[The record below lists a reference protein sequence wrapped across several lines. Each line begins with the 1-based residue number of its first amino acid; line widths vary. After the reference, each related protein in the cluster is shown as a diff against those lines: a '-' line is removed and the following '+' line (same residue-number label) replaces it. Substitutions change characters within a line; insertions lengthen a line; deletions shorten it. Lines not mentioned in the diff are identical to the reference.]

1 MSVDMTDTVSDL
13 TAARIA
19 ARRGELRLTKRDL
32 AAKCLAAGHGNLTE
46 SVIGDLERGR
56 PDATGQRRRRI
67 TVDELHALAQVLG
80 CSPVQLLP
88 GTPGKPKTAADI
100 DQVVEWLQSMKPGLE
115 HG

>member
-1 MSVDMTDTVSDL
+1 MSVDMTDMVSDV

-32 AAKCLAAGHGNLTE
+32 AAKAAAAGHGNLTE
-46 SVIGDLERGR
+46 SVIGDLENGR
-56 PDATGQRRRRI
+56 PVNGLRRRRI

-100 DQVVEWLQSMKPGLE
+100 DQVIDWLQAMKPGLA
-115 HG
+115 